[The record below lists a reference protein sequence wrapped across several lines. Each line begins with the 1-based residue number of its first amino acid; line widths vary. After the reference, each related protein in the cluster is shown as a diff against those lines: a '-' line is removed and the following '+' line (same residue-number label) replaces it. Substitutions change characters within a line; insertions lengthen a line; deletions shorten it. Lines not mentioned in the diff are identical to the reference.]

1 LRTRYWIHGLKGAN
15 FLQNR
20 LLLGLLRS
28 RRGKIGISIIVFLL
42 LLSALAPLVIPIK
55 SYFMWNVP
63 DYWINNPKTS
73 APYWT
78 NIFGPKEFEHV
89 FLSRNDAKTS
99 SESLEGI
106 NVIDNNFKINVKSDS
121 FPDDFMFLY
130 SARYSDVP
138 PVLQIDITRPDN
150 NIFTI
155 YYSSLPMTNKANSS
169 FSDRIFSTNKD
180 VREALTQYQNLFS
193 FPVAGFQPQILLFSD
208 STKPTVL
215 KGEYQISLKFY
226 LFDNS
231 SRVEDAG
238 IILGGRVFGI
248 MGTDD
253 LRRDLLTG
261 IIWGTPIALF
271 IGLTV
276 SVFSIAIG
284 LIYGVVSGY
293 RGRRTDE
300 AMMRVNDIFYA
311 LPTLP
316 LLILL
321 MVTYGRSIFLIIAF
335 LMIFSW
341 MGTAKVIRSIAL
353 QMRNFQYVEAAK
365 LMGQSDLKVI
375 FKHIIP
381 QLLPLTFAS
390 VAISVPG
397 AILAE
402 AGLSFLGLGDPS
414 LPTWG
419 QILRDAN
426 TADAAAR
433 GLWWWIIPPGLM
445 IALTGLA
452 FFLIGNTLD
461 SIANPLRNKKKIS

>member
-1 LRTRYWIHGLKGAN
+1 
-15 FLQNR
+15 
-20 LLLGLLRS
+20 
-28 RRGKIGISIIVFLL
+28 
-42 LLSALAPLVIPIK
+42 
-55 SYFMWNVP
+55 M
-63 DYWINNPKTS
+63 
-73 APYWT
+73 
-78 NIFGPKEFEHV
+78 
-89 FLSRNDAKTS
+89 
-99 SESLEGI
+99 
-106 NVIDNNFKINVKSDS
+106 
-121 FPDDFMFLY
+121 
-130 SARYSDVP
+130 
-138 PVLQIDITRPDN
+138 
-150 NIFTI
+150 
-155 YYSSLPMTNKANSS
+155 
-169 FSDRIFSTNKD
+169 
-180 VREALTQYQNLFS
+180 
-193 FPVAGFQPQILLFSD
+193 
-208 STKPTVL
+208 
-215 KGEYQISLKFY
+215 
-226 LFDNS
+226 FDNS

-271 IGLTV
+271 LGLTV

-284 LIYGVVSGY
+284 LIYGVISGY

-321 MVTYGRSIFLIIAF
+321 MVTFGRSIFLIIAF

-375 FKHIIP
+375 FKHVIP

-461 SIANPLRNKKKIS
+461 SIANPLRNKKKKA